1 MRRRFW
7 TTFALVLS
15 VVVTLAVGPAAVA
28 KDKAAKKAKE
38 GQLTGTIHM
47 LAKDS
52 STITVQKGNVQRQ
65 ILYNADTKWAKGT
78 QGSSK
83 PGSLDELKEGYYIN
97 CKGTYDGAKLV
108 ASACRYREAK

>member
-15 VVVTLAVGPAAVA
+15 VLVTLAVGPAAVA
-28 KDKAAKKAKE
+28 EEKGAKKAKE
-38 GQLTGTIHM
+38 GQLNGTIHM

-52 STITVQKGNVQRQ
+52 STITVQKGNTQRQ
-65 ILYNADTKWAKGT
+65 IVYNADTKWAKGT
-78 QGSSK
+78 QGSNK

-108 ASACRYREAK
+108 ASACRYRESK